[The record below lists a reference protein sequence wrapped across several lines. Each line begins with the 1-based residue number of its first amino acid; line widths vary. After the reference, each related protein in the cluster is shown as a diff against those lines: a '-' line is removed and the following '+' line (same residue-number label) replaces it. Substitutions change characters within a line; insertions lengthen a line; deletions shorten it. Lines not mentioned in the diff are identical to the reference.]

1 MKLTKRMK
9 EALGLSMLISAVS
22 MVVTF
27 VVLSCKK
34 RSVLA
39 ALAAMAAVEG
49 VCGACLLADRR
60 TKRAGG
66 EACEEELF
74 TEEECREVERC
85 MRGVLGNRHSDDAAP
100 RVLREIPRDEEATEA
115 DFR

>member
-9 EALGLSMLISAVS
+9 EALGLSLLISAAS

-39 ALAAMAAVEG
+39 ALAAMAALEG
-49 VCGACLLADRR
+49 GIGACLLTERSLRR
-60 TKRAGG
+60 AQG
-66 EACEEELF
+66 EPCEDELF
-74 TEEECREVERC
+74 DEAECRMAERR
-85 MRGVLGNRHSDDAAP
+85 MRGVLGSRHNEDAAP
-100 RVLREIPRDEEATEA
+100 RVLREIPRDEDATEA
-115 DFR
+115 DFQ